1 MPPPD
6 DLHKHELPA
15 FSRQL
20 SGWFMFYVRR
30 FFRSHFHAL
39 RVLGGENGQ
48 TGLPDIASEPVIFYT
63 NHPGWWDP
71 LVFLLLAGKCYP
83 DRLSYGPIDAAAL
96 GKYRFMERIGFLG
109 IERDSRRG
117 AARFLRMAKAAGLR
131 SDVIFWITSQ
141 GEFVDPRTRP
151 PAIRPGVA
159 HAAASSGRGLIVPV
173 AVEYPFW
180 SERLPEALVAF
191 GPAMRIADVDQHR
204 DAKEWTTVLEAA
216 LTATQD
222 RLAEAAIRRDPH
234 AFTVL
239 ASGNVGVGWI
249 YDSLRRFK
257 AWWRGERFDASHGGE
272 RLG

>member
-6 DLHKHELPA
+6 DLHEHELPA

-20 SGWFMFYVRR
+20 NGWFMLYVRNY
-30 FFRSHFHAL
+30 FRRHFHAL
-39 RVLGGENGQ
+39 RVLAGENGQ
-48 TGLPDIASEPVIFYT
+48 AGLPDIASEPVIFYT

-83 DRLSYGPIDAAAL
+83 DRLNYGPIDAAAL

-109 IERDSRRG
+109 IDPHARSG
-117 AARFLRMAKAAGLR
+117 AARFLRMAKAASRR

-141 GEFVDPRTRP
+141 GEFADPRTRP
-151 PAIRPGVA
+151 PAIRTGVA

-204 DAKEWTTVLEAA
+204 DVKEWTAVLEAA
-216 LTATQD
+216 LTATQE

-249 YDSLRRFK
+249 YDSLRRLK

>member
-6 DLHKHELPA
+6 EVHEHELPV
-15 FSRQL
+15 FSRHL
-20 SGWFMFYVRR
+20 YGWFMLYVRNY
-30 FFRSHFHAL
+30 FRRHFHAL
-39 RVLGGENGQ
+39 RVLTGEASQAGQ
-48 TGLPDIASEPVIFYT
+48 PDIGEDPVIFYT

-83 DRLSYGPIDAAAL
+83 DRLNYGPIEAAAL
-96 GKYRFMERIGFLG
+96 GKYKFMERIGFLG
-109 IERDSRRG
+109 IEPHSRRG
-117 AARFLRMAKAAGLR
+117 AARFLRMAKAASRRG
-131 SDVIFWITSQ
+131 DVIFWITSQ
-141 GEFVDPRTRP
+141 GEFADPRTRP

-159 HAAASSGRGLIVPV
+159 HAAAASGRGLIVPV

-191 GPAMRIADVDQHR
+191 GPAIRVADADQHR
-204 DAKEWTTVLEAA
+204 DAKEWLAVLEAA

-222 RLAEAAIRRDPH
+222 RLAAAAIRRDPH

-239 ASGNVGVGWI
+239 ASGDVGVGWV
-249 YDSLRRFK
+249 YDSLRRWK

-272 RLG
+272 RLE

>member
-1 MPPPD
+1 MPPSD
-6 DLHKHELPA
+6 DFHEHELPA

-20 SGWFMFYVRR
+20 YGWFMVYVRR
-30 FFRSHFHAL
+30 YFRRHFHAL
-39 RVLGGENGQ
+39 RVLNGEAGEA
-48 TGLPDIASEPVIFYT
+48 GLPDIADEPVIFYT

-71 LVFLLLAGKCYP
+71 LVFLLLAGRCYP
-83 DRLSYGPIDAAAL
+83 DRLNYGPIDAAAL

-109 IERDSRRG
+109 IEPHARSG
-117 AARFLRMAKAAGLR
+117 AARFLRMARAASRR

-141 GEFVDPRTRP
+141 GAFADPRTRP
-151 PAIRPGVA
+151 PAIRPGVG
-159 HAAASSGRGLIVPV
+159 HAVASSGCGLIVPV

-191 GPAMRIADVDQHR
+191 GPVMRIADVDQHR
-204 DAKEWTTVLEAA
+204 DAKEWTAVLEAA

-249 YDSLRRFK
+249 YDSLRRLK

>member
-6 DLHKHELPA
+6 DFHEHELPA

-20 SGWFMFYVRR
+20 SGWFMLYVRQY
-30 FFRSHFHAL
+30 FRRHFHAL
-39 RVLGGENGQ
+39 RVLAGKDGQ
-48 TGLPDIASEPVIFYT
+48 AGQPDIAGEPVIFYT

-83 DRLSYGPIDAAAL
+83 DRLNYGPIDAAAL

-109 IERDSRRG
+109 IEPHTRRG
-117 AARFLRMAKAAGLR
+117 AARFLRMAKAASRR

-141 GEFVDPRTRP
+141 GDFADPRTRP

-191 GPAMRIADVDQHR
+191 GPAIRIADVDQHR
-204 DAKEWTTVLEAA
+204 DAKDWTAVLEAA
-216 LTATQD
+216 LMATQD
-222 RLAEAAIRRDPH
+222 RLAAAAIRRDPH

-239 ASGNVGVGWI
+239 ASGHVGVGWI

-257 AWWRGERFDASHGGE
+257 AWWRGERFDASHGEE

>member
-1 MPPPD
+1 
-6 DLHKHELPA
+6 
-15 FSRQL
+15 
-20 SGWFMFYVRR
+20 MFYVRR
-30 FFRSHFHAL
+30 FFRRHFHAL

-109 IERDSRRG
+109 IE
-117 AARFLRMAKAAGLR
+117 
-131 SDVIFWITSQ
+131 VIFWITSQ

-204 DAKEWTTVLEAA
+204 DAKEWTAVLEAA

-239 ASGNVGVGWI
+239 ASGTVGVGWI